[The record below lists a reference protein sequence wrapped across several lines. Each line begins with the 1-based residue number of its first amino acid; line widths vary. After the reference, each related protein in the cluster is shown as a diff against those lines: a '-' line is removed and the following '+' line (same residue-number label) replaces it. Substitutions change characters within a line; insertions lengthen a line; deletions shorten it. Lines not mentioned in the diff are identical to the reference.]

1 MVKNEQSGDTLANV
15 PVLHELK
22 DNELAIKLISGILAG
37 SIPERIAPQIDFTSE
52 LGISYPT
59 IEDFLKI
66 KNPEALTVLD
76 YLATQGILRKEFFDK
91 LLRCPQCRSFH
102 LRPSTHCTKCG
113 STNISRGRVFEHSV
127 CGYLGLEE
135 DFITKGKYVCPKCQL
150 ELRGLSSD
158 YVSLGLRRQCRD
170 CNEVITTPE
179 IRWRCLKCSVIST
192 DEKVDEVYIY
202 FYTLDESKRSWLEFE
217 LKPKQQLI
225 NFLKQQ
231 GYEVKENASV
241 KGRSGADHKI
251 DILATRDDG
260 VISYDIAIGVEVTG
274 EKIGLDK
281 IFDFDDKAYDIGIHD
296 KMLVVIPNLA
306 GEAQK
311 FAGIQRIKV
320 LEVRDLESVLASS
333 PVKPSMQIDRKPFEF
348 ISKSHLIKFLKEQG
362 YEISEDA
369 KVKGKS
375 GAEHTLD
382 ILATRD
388 EGVITHH
395 IAIGI
400 AVGQGPIGLDKIFDF
415 DDKAY
420 DIGIQDKVFIA
431 VPGITNE
438 AKHFAERQQIR
449 IFVGGRI

>member
-1 MVKNEQSGDTLANV
+1 MIQKEQPGDALTGV
-15 PVLHELK
+15 PVLQELK
-22 DNELAIKLISGILAG
+22 DNELALKLISGILAG
-37 SIPERIAPQIDFTSE
+37 NIPERIAPQIDFTSE

-59 IEDFLKI
+59 IEDYLKI
-66 KNPEALTVLD
+66 KSPEALTILD
-76 YLATQGILRKEFFDK
+76 YLNNLSILKKEFFDK
-91 LLRCPQCRSFH
+91 LLRCPQCHSFH

-150 ELRGLSSD
+150 ELRSLSSD

-170 CNEVITTPE
+170 CNEVITAPE

-202 FYTLDESKRSWLEFE
+202 SYTLDETKRSWLEFE

-225 NFLKQQ
+225 DFLKQQ

-241 KGRSGADHKI
+241 KGRSGADHRI

-260 VISYDIAIGVEVTG
+260 VISYDIAIGIEVTG

-281 IFDFDDKAYDIGIHD
+281 IFDFDDKVYDIGIHD

-333 PVKPSMQIDRKPFEF
+333 PTKPSKQIERKPFEF
-348 ISKSHLIKFLKEQG
+348 TSKSHLIEFLKEQG
-362 YEISEDA
+362 YEIRENA
-369 KVKGKS
+369 KMKGKS

-388 EGVITHH
+388 EGIITHH

-400 AVGQGPIGLDKIFDF
+400 KVDQEPVGLDMIFDF
-415 DDKAY
+415 DDKTY

-431 VPGITNE
+431 VPGINE
-438 AKHFAERQQIR
+438 EARHFAERQRIR
-449 IFVGGRI
+449 VIRATEI